1 MLTKMLLRGT
11 SATSKAALAEEVESM
26 GGRISSD
33 VDREMTNLNMTCFK
47 GDLSRAVALLGDAI
61 TNATL
66 DHAELEIAK
75 QEQTQAHE
83 VSSKN
88 YFNTT
93 IEAVHFNTFRDHM
106 MGQPIK
112 GDADNVQN
120 LTADILNAY
129 RSANYTGE
137 NIVVVGTGGVDHD
150 AFVEQVNAAFGSLNK
165 TQDQEVANSDKCVYV
180 PALLMMRDDEMY
192 NANVGVFYDAPSVN
206 HEDYYSFQLLRHM
219 IGDYDIQK
227 NAEHLND
234 TQKQYNATQ
243 SVLGELPDVTLQK
256 CKYYAYSDC
265 AIWGSYIFGNE
276 IFVRQMNW
284 IGIAAPTF
292 YGDFVNEVEVVRGRN
307 AFWNE
312 LMSEKSTCESNQ
324 EIGKQ
329 MIQTGRRVTRSE
341 IAKRISHLDANYVK
355 NLCYNWFYDAEP
367 SFTNWGPI

>member
-129 RSANYTGE
+129 RSVNYTGE

-150 AFVEQVNAAFGSLNK
+150 AFVE
-165 TQDQEVANSDKCVYV
+165 
-180 PALLMMRDDEMY
+180 
-192 NANVGVFYDAPSVN
+192 
-206 HEDYYSFQLLRHM
+206 
-219 IGDYDIQK
+219 
-227 NAEHLND
+227 
-234 TQKQYNATQ
+234 
-243 SVLGELPDVTLQK
+243 
-256 CKYYAYSDC
+256 
-265 AIWGSYIFGNE
+265 
-276 IFVRQMNW
+276 
-284 IGIAAPTF
+284 
-292 YGDFVNEVEVVRGRN
+292 
-307 AFWNE
+307 
-312 LMSEKSTCESNQ
+312 
-324 EIGKQ
+324 
-329 MIQTGRRVTRSE
+329 
-341 IAKRISHLDANYVK
+341 
-355 NLCYNWFYDAEP
+355 
-367 SFTNWGPI
+367 